1 MDRRRFLAR
10 SIAVPTGLTLA
21 LLAGCGFQLRGALEL
36 PFARLHL
43 AMPPQSELHAL
54 IKRQIESGSATRIV
68 AEPKE
73 ADAVLHVLGDE
84 FGRDILSLSAAG
96 RVREFELTRSF
107 SYRLTDAQGREL
119 QPPTRIVLRRE
130 ITFDDA
136 RVLSKENEE
145 ALLQRD
151 MQFDLVQQLLR
162 RLASGARRSPASP

>member
-1 MDRRRFLAR
+1 MDRRRFIAACT
-10 SIAVPTGLTLA
+10 AVPTGLTFAA
-21 LLAGCGFQLRGALEL
+21 LSGCGFRLRSALEL

-43 AMPPQSELHAL
+43 AMPPQSELYAL
-54 IKRQIESGSATRIV
+54 IKRQVESSTSTRIV
-68 AEPKE
+68 ADPQQ
-73 ADAVLHVLGDE
+73 ADAILHVLGDE
-84 FGRDILSLSAAG
+84 QGREILSLSAAG
-96 RVREFELTRSF
+96 RVREFELARRF

-151 MQFDLVQQLLR
+151 MQLDLVQQLLR
-162 RLASGARRSPASP
+162 RLASGARRSSATP